1 MAKGYTKNNVKTSS
15 IWSIFTCCSTNHNLS
30 ATFFGNLS
38 VFSFIIRWMIRQ
50 ISLYRELE
58 EDIYMDQLDW
68 FVANGHTTTKINLED
83 NLSD

>member
-1 MAKGYTKNNVKTSS
+1 
-15 IWSIFTCCSTNHNLS
+15 
-30 ATFFGNLS
+30 
-38 VFSFIIRWMIRQ
+38 MIRQ

-58 EDIYMDQLDW
+58 EDIYMNQLDG